1 MDIKPTEAAADLVA
15 LHPCYRRGA
24 KSSIVL
30 LKRKGL
36 GRRYFERIPICRGVL
51 RVFRLIRIAWL
62 LLKTTCRDWLEDNAT
77 SQGAALAF
85 YAVISLAPLLV
96 IALAMASVVYGEK
109 GAAGQIVH
117 QTRSL
122 GGHEGVAVVQSVIQG
137 IRGRGLGAGTGLI
150 GIGTL
155 LLGAMGVFVELQDA
169 LNKIWRVKPKSGSL
183 FAGQLRKRLLSFVL
197 VLGVVF
203 LLVVSL
209 ASSAG
214 LVAVVK
220 FVSDLIPVSSILSS
234 SSGTLLSFGIT
245 ALLLAMIFKLL
256 PDTDVAW
263 ADVWAGAVLTALF
276 FTIGKVVMGS
286 YMGKSNMVLAYGAAG
301 SFITLLIWIYYSA
314 QILLLG
320 AEFSHVYA
328 TQYGSRAG
336 RG

>member
-1 MDIKPTEAAADLVA
+1 
-15 LHPCYRRGA
+15 
-24 KSSIVL
+24 
-30 LKRKGL
+30 
-36 GRRYFERIPICRGVL
+36 
-51 RVFRLIRIAWL
+51 VFRLITIGWL
-62 LLKTTCRDWLEDNAT
+62 LLKTTCTDWLEDNAT

-96 IALAMASVVYGEK
+96 IALAMASAVYGEK
-109 GAAGQIVH
+109 GAAGHIVH

-122 GGHEGVAVVQSVIQG
+122 GGHEGAAVVQSVIQG
-137 IRGRGLGAGTGLI
+137 IKERGLGAGTGLI
-150 GIGTL
+150 GIVTL
-155 LLGAMGVFVELQDA
+155 LLGAMGVFVELQDV
-169 LNKIWRVKPKSGSL
+169 LNKIWKVKPKSGSL

-197 VLGVVF
+197 VLGAVC

-214 LVAVVK
+214 LVAVAK
-220 FVSDLIPVSSILSS
+220 FVSDLIPVSSFLSTFF
-234 SSGTLLSFGIT
+234 GALLSFGIT
-245 ALLLAMIFKLL
+245 ALSLAMIFKLL
-256 PDTDVAW
+256 PDTHVAW

-276 FTIGKVVMGS
+276 FTIGKGVMGS

-314 QILLLG
+314 QVLLLG

-336 RG
+336 FRTRRIF